1 MSKPFDATVKDLI
14 AEFPADWLSALGVPV
29 MDPVEVL
36 SPELSTVTA
45 AADALLRVGDM
56 VVHIDAESGPD
67 PDLAVRLGLYNLLAH
82 RHTGLPV
89 HTVALFLRPKTGV
102 SGRHSG
108 FGYSPRPE
116 GELTFRYEMLRVWEV
131 PAEDLMRGGIGTTPL
146 ATIARPP
153 RGRRRTDVIPE
164 YIGRIGERAV
174 RELSKEMASRLTM
187 ASLIFGGMY
196 LTDEQT
202 EEAIRRLPSM
212 IQSSA
217 WAVFE
222 KLGRISNLR
231 RVLLNL
237 GTTKFG
243 PPTQEQQAKL
253 EAIDDPARLDRLV
266 TRILTATTWDAL
278 LRTR

>member
-1 MSKPFDATVKDLI
+1 VSKPYDATVKDLI
-14 AEFPADWLSALGVPV
+14 AAFPADWLGALGVPV
-29 MDPVEVL
+29 RGPVEVL

-67 PDLAVRLGLYNLLAH
+67 AELAVRLGLYNLLAH

-89 HTVALFLRPKTGV
+89 HTVAVLLRPNTGV
-102 SGRHSG
+102 SGRQSG
-108 FGYSPRPE
+108 FGYSPRPS
-116 GELTFRYEMLRVWEV
+116 GELTFRYETLRVWETES
-131 PAEDLMRGGIGTTPL
+131 EDLMRGGIGTTPL
-146 ATIARPP
+146 ATIGRPP
-153 RGRRRTDVIPE
+153 HGRSRADAIPE

-174 RELSKEMASRLTM
+174 RELSTEMASRLAT
-187 ASLIFGGMY
+187 ASLILGGMY
-196 LTDEQT
+196 LSDEQT

-222 KLGRISNLR
+222 KLAEASILR
-231 RVLLNL
+231 RTLVQLA
-237 GTTKFG
+237 TEKFG
-243 PPTQEQQAKL
+243 PPTAEQQAKVDAL
-253 EAIDDPARLDRLV
+253 SDPARLQRVLKKV
-266 TRILTATTWDAL
+266 LTATSWDVL